1 MNSFLVWLSSLVIR
15 LIGATLRME
24 LEDRGGIIN
33 RPDHAPVIVAFW
45 HNRVALM
52 AYFFTRYCRGREAL
66 TFISRSRDGQ
76 FITNVAARFG
86 IRAVRG
92 SSSRHGMSA
101 MLAAVRA
108 ASDVHLD
115 IYITPDGPRGP
126 RYEIQPGLVRLAQL
140 THRPIVPVTYQLSRK
155 RQLNSWDRF
164 FVPLPFAT
172 CHLVTGEPIFVPE
185 NASEAELEAITAR
198 IAKALGGD

>member
-1 MNSFLVWLSSLVIR
+1 MNRFLVWLSAMLIR
-15 LIGATLRME
+15 LIGATMRMRVT
-24 LEDRGGIIN
+24 DRGGIIN
-33 RPDHAPVIVAFW
+33 HPDHAPVIIAFW

-52 AYFFTRYCRGREAL
+52 AYFFARYCRSREAL

-76 FITNVAARFG
+76 FITDVAAQFG

-92 SSSRHGMSA
+92 SSSRHGVSA

-108 ASDVHLD
+108 SADVHLD
-115 IYITPDGPRGP
+115 ICITPDGPRGP
-126 RYEIQPGLVRLAQL
+126 RYQIQPGLLRLAQL
-140 THRPIVPVTYQLSRK
+140 THRPIVPVTYQLGWK

-164 FVPLPFAT
+164 FVPLPLST
-172 CHLVTGEPIFVPE
+172 CDLVTGAPIFVPE

>member
-1 MNSFLVWLSSLVIR
+1 MNYLLVWLSSMVIR
-15 LIGATLRME
+15 LIGSTIRVNF
-24 LEDRGGIIN
+24 EDRGGIIN
-33 RPDHAPVIVAFW
+33 RPEHAPVIVAFW

-52 AYFFTRYCRGREAL
+52 AYFFTRYCHGREAL

-101 MLAAVRA
+101 ALAALRA
-108 ASDVHLD
+108 AKDVHLD
-115 IYITPDGPRGP
+115 LYITPDGPRGP
-126 RYEIQPGLVRLAQL
+126 RYQIQPGLLRLAQL
-140 THRPIVPVTYQLSRK
+140 THRPIVPVTYNLSWKHQLK
-155 RQLNSWDRF
+155 SWDGF
-164 FVPLPFAT
+164 FVPLPFT
-172 CHLVTGEPIFVPE
+172 VCDLVTGDPVFVPE

-198 IAKALGGD
+198 ITKALGGD